1 MFRIDTAINIFQSL
15 RLPDPIIPDGFQQ
28 NVFQGTILEHFTQ
41 DIEHPASKVCSL
53 NLQLIKKTLENIT
66 FPCFQGDHIPQ
77 IASLCLT
84 NSMNTAKSLLDPIR
98 VPRQIVVDHQIG
110 VLKVDT
116 FASRVCRDQEANR
129 RIVSEFVLDLQ
140 PFLAGNGTMDTADA
154 VRLPCQG
161 ADFLLQIKECVLMLC
176 EDNELLIEKQILA
189 FEQLRKTAPLAVFV
203 IERQTL

>member
-1 MFRIDTAINIFQSL
+1 
-15 RLPDPIIPDGFQQ
+15 
-28 NVFQGTILEHFTQ
+28 
-41 DIEHPASKVCSL
+41 
-53 NLQLIKKTLENIT
+53 
-66 FPCFQGDHIPQ
+66 
-77 IASLCLT
+77 
-84 NSMNTAKSLLDPIR
+84 MNTAKSLLDPIR

-203 IERQTL
+203 READVIGLCLEILQDFNFSAQLLNRSRGCRLACDVLVKLFLLFA